1 MRSESASDCDTGSS
15 LVETVVGISLLG
27 LILVG
32 VVDASW
38 TSTRVAADIRQRSV
52 AQSRLAESGDVLR
65 ASDYSPCPHIDLTYA
80 LNIDEAQTSDT
91 WPDDRVTPDVT
102 ITSHEYWNRSS
113 SQWLSMA
120 SLSSNECS
128 SIADLN
134 DRFAVQ
140 RITVS
145 VSDPDGSSV
154 SAMFVKTY
162 APQA

>member
-1 MRSESASDCDTGSS
+1 MRSDSASDCDSGSS

-27 LILVG
+27 LILIG

-52 AQSRLAESGDVLR
+52 SQSRLAESGDVLR

-91 WPDDRVTPDVT
+91 WPDDRETPDVT
-102 ITSHEYWNRSS
+102 ITSYEYWNRSS

-145 VSDPDGSSV
+145 VSDPGGSSV
-154 SAMFVKTY
+154 SAMFVKSH